1 MADTKII
8 FCYQFGTPLEYSNF
22 NENFPAVKEN
32 WFLMIN
38 LKNDY
43 KDMTVDIKE
52 LETNSNLF
60 NIILTVMKPINNKK
74 IIPTFFFHSHIVY
87 LHTAQICKT

>member
-32 WFLMIN
+32 
-38 LKNDY
+38 
-43 KDMTVDIKE
+43 
-52 LETNSNLF
+52 
-60 NIILTVMKPINNKK
+60 
-74 IIPTFFFHSHIVY
+74 
-87 LHTAQICKT
+87 